1 MRVTWF
7 ILLFLQIQ
15 CKKKQ
20 FLIQTE
26 NEDSRNLS
34 EKQSKAKVESKI
46 VTIIEGNSKNKS
58 KNLAKVK
65 RAKQKGKDYWS
76 DESYGEYNEY
86 DEYHYNKND
95 QPFYNSYGNDQH
107 FYNSYG
113 NDQHFDNSYGNDQHF
128 DNFFDNHIGHH
139 RCGGNSRKGRN
150 HRYELRLNE
159 ALHLDCGSGGCVG
172 SVMFSSCR
180 TRNKF
185 ERFSAPS

>member
-7 ILLFLQIQ
+7 LLFLQIQ

-26 NEDSRNLS
+26 NEDLRKSS
-34 EKQSKAKVESKI
+34 EKQLQGV
-46 VTIIEGNSKNKS
+46 IEGNSKNKS
-58 KNLAKVK
+58 KNLGIVK

-76 DESYGEYNEY
+76 VEEYSDYPHNGY
-86 DEYHYNKND
+86 DGYRYYEDD

-107 FYNSYG
+107 LYNSYG
-113 NDQHFDNSYGNDQHF
+113 NDKHLDNY
-128 DNFFDNHIGHH
+128 FDNHIGHQ

-150 HRYELRLNE
+150 HQYKLRLNE
-159 ALHLDCGSGGCVG
+159 ALQLDCGHGGCVG

-185 ERFSAPS
+185 ERF

>member
-7 ILLFLQIQ
+7 ILLFFQIQ

-26 NEDSRNLS
+26 NEDSRNSS
-34 EKQSKAKVESKI
+34 EKQSKGKVESKI
-46 VTIIEGNSKNKS
+46 VSIIEGNSKNKS
-58 KNLAKVK
+58 KNLANVK

-76 DESYGEYNEY
+76 DEAYGDYPYNEY
-86 DEYHYNKND
+86 EEYHDNKND

-113 NDQHFDNSYGNDQHF
+113 NYPHFDNYF
-128 DNFFDNHIGHH
+128 DNQIGHQ
-139 RCGGNSRKGRN
+139 RCGGNSRKGR
-150 HRYELRLNE
+150 HHQYELRLNE
-159 ALHLDCGSGGCVG
+159 ALHLDCGIGGCVG

-185 ERFSAPS
+185 ERF